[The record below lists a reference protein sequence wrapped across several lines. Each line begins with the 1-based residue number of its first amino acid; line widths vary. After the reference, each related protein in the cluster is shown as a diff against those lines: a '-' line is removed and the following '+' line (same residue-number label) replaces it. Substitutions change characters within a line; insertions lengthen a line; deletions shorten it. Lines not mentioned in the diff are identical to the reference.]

1 MSAAAGPPRAS
12 KPATRLVLP
21 VGVFALGLGGF
32 LFLPNYLLYVGCTA
46 MWMGL
51 VGLAMYLPMAALREL
66 PLNAAA
72 LTGLAAYVFAFVA
85 QGGGAGRLLLGVAVA
100 IGLITAV
107 SALAGLGSLA
117 VTGLYFTVVS
127 LVVQVGIEKTIFPI
141 GQLTGGAGGR
151 GLAQPN
157 FHGWF
162 STNRAVYLIAGV
174 VCLVVSAVVWYVKQT
189 RLVSLWVLTGHQPE
203 GADAVG
209 LFRPLHKVVVFAL
222 SGLVVG
228 IAGCLAAF
236 VNGTPPPVFQF
247 SIIWSVILLAIPLAS
262 GMRSVSAGWLGGAGF
277 TVISH

>member
-72 LTGLAAYVFAFVA
+72 LTGLAAYLFAFVA
-85 QGGGAGRLLLGVAVA
+85 HAGGAGPWLAGAAVAV
-100 IGLITAV
+100 GVITAV

-141 GQLTGGAGGR
+141 GELTGGAGGR
-151 GLAQPN
+151 GVAQPDLS
-157 FHGWF
+157 GWF
-162 STNRAVYLIAGV
+162 NTSRAVYLIAGV
-174 VCLVVSAVVWYVKQT
+174 TCLVVSGVVWYGHQT
-189 RLVSLWVLTGHQPE
+189 RL
-203 GADAVG
+203 
-209 LFRPLHKVVVFAL
+209 
-222 SGLVVG
+222 
-228 IAGCLAAF
+228 
-236 VNGTPPPVFQF
+236 
-247 SIIWSVILLAIPLAS
+247 
-262 GMRSVSAGWLGGAGF
+262 
-277 TVISH
+277 